1 MIDAIILAGS
11 PNDGPLQKC
20 SEVQF
25 EALIPIHGRIM
36 VDYVVAALKDCPSV
50 NNIIVVGPSREL
62 AGLADPPRVTLV
74 PAGATAI
81 DSMIAGMDGTVTE
94 EVLIVTSDVPLL
106 TSKAVEGFLTECT
119 RWPADFYYPIVSKVI
134 NQSRFPNVQRTYVKL
149 QEGTYTGGN
158 LFLVN
163 KSILDRGLAK
173 AREVVDLRKSPW
185 RLCRLLGVNFLIKF
199 LLKKLTIHEL
209 EQQVSSIFRI
219 KAKAVVVPYPEIGID
234 VDKPS
239 DLSLVKHV
247 LRELS

>member
-1 MIDAIILAGS
+1 MVDAIVLAGS
-11 PNDGPLQKC
+11 PNNGPLQNC

-36 VDYVVAALKDCPSV
+36 VDYVVAALTSCPSV
-50 NNIIVVGPSREL
+50 GNIVVVGPPDYLVGITKHPRVKL
-62 AGLADPPRVTLV
+62 VAAGL
-74 PAGATAI
+74 TAI
-81 DSMIAGMDGTVTE
+81 DSVIEGMGQTATPQ
-94 EVLIVTSDVPLL
+94 VLVVTSDVPLL
-106 TSKAVEGFLTECT
+106 TPEAVEGFLAQCSH
-119 RWPADFYYPIVSKVI
+119 WPAEFYYPIVSKAT
-134 NQSRFPNVQRTYVKL
+134 NESKYPNVQRTYVNL

-163 KSILDRGLAK
+163 RAILDCCLVK
-173 AREVVDLRKSPW
+173 AREVVNLRKSPW
-185 RLCRLLGVNFLIKF
+185 RLCRLLGLNFLIKF

-209 EQQVSSIFRI
+209 EQQVFSIFRV

-239 DLSLVKHV
+239 DLSLVTNV